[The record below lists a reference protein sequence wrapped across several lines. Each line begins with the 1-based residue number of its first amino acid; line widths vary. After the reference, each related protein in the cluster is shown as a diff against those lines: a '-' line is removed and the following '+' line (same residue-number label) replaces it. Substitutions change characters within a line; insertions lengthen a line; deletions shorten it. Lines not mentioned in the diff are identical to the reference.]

1 MAVYSSVLQ
10 HESVWLSDFFH
21 RFPHVDFS
29 FRLTNATFQPESTSY
44 RESLEFWCAVPV
56 VWCVLLW
63 LAFLIFFCLRCCC
76 KVERK
81 QKKALCSRLC
91 IGLFLLLGCGALGAG
106 LYGNEEAHAGV
117 QDFVDAVVA
126 TNRTVENAFEVVSAL
141 DNVANDLQGRDAKAL
156 QNAVISISNVTVREM
171 ISDYISQIKTNV
183 AKVSK
188 DITSVKKQGLHVN
201 TEAVVNV
208 TDEVEKYRWI
218 STVTV
223 YSAYFALF
231 ALVFT
236 GLLKK
241 SKRILIAS
249 SALSILCMAF
259 MWILTSAYLAASVGM
274 GDLCADP
281 DTFVIS
287 QVKKQVEIDILEAYI
302 TCSDKSKPF
311 QEDILDS
318 QTLITQAIVT
328 LNTTVNLTAPFHIDD
343 KIAVPVSMIRQDLR
357 LGPWYLSSLLTSV
370 GTCDTI
376 NNMYVQAV
384 NSICYTTVI
393 GAGFLV
399 LFSAVVGLCSTFIVI
414 FAACTWPYL
423 GRSRERSRGYTPV
436 DDTDPFLPGPPP
448 YINNYGSI
456 GTPSSAILNANGS
469 SSNIQA
475 QGYRDVSN
483 EDRRLMNGRPV
494 AESPPPSYHPGHY
507 MEQYFSLAPRPNSI
521 SPSS

>member
-1 MAVYSSVLQ
+1 MRHFNQ
-10 HESVWLSDFFH
+10 
-21 RFPHVDFS
+21 
-29 FRLTNATFQPESTSY
+29 
-44 RESLEFWCAVPV
+44 
-56 VWCVLLW
+56 
-63 LAFLIFFCLRCCC
+63 
-76 KVERK
+76 
-81 QKKALCSRLC
+81 KALPTES
-91 IGLFLLLGCGALGAG
+91 GALGAG

-141 DNVANDLQGRDAKAL
+141 DNVANDLQ
-156 QNAVISISNVTVREM
+156 
-171 ISDYISQIKTNV
+171 
-183 AKVSK
+183 
-188 DITSVKKQGLHVN
+188 
-201 TEAVVNV
+201 EAVVNV

-357 LGPWYLSSLLTSV
+357 LGPW
-370 GTCDTI
+370 
-376 NNMYVQAV
+376 
-384 NSICYTTVI
+384 I

-494 AESPPPSYHPGHY
+494 AESPPPSSALKVHWAFVSRDHEAAGNKLHNWYSVPKY
-507 MEQYFSLAPRPNSI
+507 
-521 SPSS
+521 SP